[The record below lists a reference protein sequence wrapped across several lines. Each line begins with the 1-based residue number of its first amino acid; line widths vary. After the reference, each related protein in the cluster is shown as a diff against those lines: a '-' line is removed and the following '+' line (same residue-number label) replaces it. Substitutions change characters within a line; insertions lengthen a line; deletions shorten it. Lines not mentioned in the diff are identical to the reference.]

1 MDTPKTVH
9 RLSTVDNAISLL
21 TLFLKYKSIGL
32 VDIERELNISKTA
45 AFRLAVTL
53 TDRGFLLKDASS
65 KLYRPG
71 PVMFQIVNRFN
82 APNIVEISKPY
93 MQQLADEIGESIYLS
108 IRSGNK
114 FIYLSGIESK
124 HVLKVASPLGEEIDL
139 YFGAAGKI
147 HMSYMSPKDL
157 DTYFKRTSFESFTV
171 TTPNIDTLKKQLDK
185 TRLDGY
191 AWSFGERIHD
201 FGGIAAPIWGGAQEP
216 VAVLAIYLPLSRYNE
231 EIKGIMQNTVCDY
244 AKQISDAFEKQFN

>member
-1 MDTPKTVH
+1 MESSKTVH

-53 TDRGFLLKDASS
+53 TDRGFLLKDA
-65 KLYRPG
+65 KTKMYHPG

-82 APNIVEISKPY
+82 SPDIVEISKPY
-93 MQQLADEIGESIYLS
+93 MQKLAEETGESIYLS

-114 FIYLSGIESK
+114 FMYLDGIESK
-124 HVLKVASPLGEEIDL
+124 HVLKVASPIGEEIDL

-147 HMSYMSPKDL
+147 HMSHMSQKDL
-157 DTYFKRTSFESFTV
+157 DTYFKRTSFEKFTLS
-171 TTPNIDTLKKQLDK
+171 TPDIESLKNQLDEIRAK
-185 TRLDGY
+185 GY

-201 FGGIAAPIWGGAQEP
+201 FGGVAAPIWGGAQEP
-216 VAVLAIYLPLSRYNE
+216 IAVLAIYLPLSRYTE
-231 EIKGIMQNTVCDY
+231 EFKDVLQNAVCNY
-244 AKQISDAFEKQFN
+244 AEQISDAFENQK